1 MSTVGVRELKNRLTH
16 YLRRTKGGEEVVI
29 TERGRPIAVIQPIHA
44 VREVATVEARLAQ
57 LAVQG
62 LLPLPSGHPRGRLRG
77 VRVRGRPISKTILG
91 DRG

>member
-44 VREVATVEARLAQ
+44 VREVATVEAKLAQ
-57 LAVQG
+57 LAAQG
-62 LLPLPSGHPRGRLRG
+62 LLTLPTGHPRGRLRR
-77 VRVRGRPISKTILG
+77 VRVRGRPIAETILE

>member
-16 YLRRTKGGEEVVI
+16 YLRRTKSGEEVVI

-44 VREVATVEARLAQ
+44 VREVATMEAKLAQ
-57 LAVQG
+57 LAARG
-62 LLPLPSGHPRGRLRG
+62 LLTLPTGHPRGRLRR
-77 VRVRGRPISKTILG
+77 VRVRGRPISETILE